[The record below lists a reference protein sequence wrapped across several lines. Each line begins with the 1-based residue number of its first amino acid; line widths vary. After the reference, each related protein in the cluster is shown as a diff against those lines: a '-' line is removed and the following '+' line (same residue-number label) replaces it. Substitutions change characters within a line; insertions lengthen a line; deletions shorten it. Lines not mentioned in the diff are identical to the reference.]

1 MADETVINGRTVRG
15 SGSPAGERFSGQP
28 IDPRAALAQ
37 KHGLS
42 LATAGA
48 GEERVWVFEDVPQDQ
63 QPTVF
68 TAQNMWANLQ
78 EDQFKYVAG
87 LMNQYYGEGRWSL
100 SGGAGKAGVKGFWED
115 AVNISR
121 AQANLGEPVPVLK
134 AFDQILSNAAAAG
147 LGGAAAGAAGG
158 AGGGG
163 GGGPVI
169 TKTVNLTDPGTAETL
184 IDQALQQ
191 YLGRRAS
198 DQEVSE
204 FRKALR
210 KAERGSPTEVD
221 IQGDTQVRKGGFNPA
236 TFAQE
241 YAEGMEGAAEY
252 QAATTFLDSFINSL
266 GARVDVV

>member
-1 MADETVINGRTVRG
+1 MADETIINGRRVSG
-15 SGSPAGERFSGQP
+15 SGSPAGERF
-28 IDPRAALAQ
+28 AAQGANTPAGVAA
-37 KHGLS
+37 KHGLNLS
-42 LATAGA
+42 AAGA
-48 GEERVWVFEDVPQDQ
+48 GEERVWVFEDVPLDQ

-121 AQANLGEPVPVLK
+121 AQSNLGEPVPVLK
-134 AFDQILSNAAAAG
+134 AFDQILANAAAAG
-147 LGGAAAGAAGG
+147 LTGAAAAGG
-158 AGGGG
+158 AGGGAGG

-169 TKTVNLTDPGTAETL
+169 TKSVNLTDPGTAETL

-198 DQEVSE
+198 DREVKQ

-210 KAERGSPTEVD
+210 KAERGAPTEVD
-221 IQGDTQVRKGGFNPA
+221 IKGDTQIRKGGFNPA
-236 TFAQE
+236 TFAQQ